1 MEQKTLT
8 GYERKELKK
17 GPSRRLRKEGK
28 IPAIIYGHD
37 TPKPISVDRKEFHA
51 KFKNSSASTI
61 LTIKVG
67 KKEYEVLVK
76 GFQEDYIREVITHID
91 FYELERGKLLKT
103 KIPVHV
109 EGSAVGVREG
119 GLLEQRIHELEV
131 ECLPKDIPEVIVV
144 DVSDLGIGESVHVR
158 DLNVSEDVKVLNL
171 PDQTIVSVT
180 SVKEVVEPEV
190 GEEEAVEGEGAEAE
204 ADAGEEEEA

>member
-28 IPAIIYGHD
+28 IPAVIYGHD
-37 TPKPISVDRKEFHA
+37 EPKNISVDRKEFHA

-61 LTIKVG
+61 LKIKVG

-76 GFQEDYIREVITHID
+76 GFQEDYIHEVITHID

-103 KIPVHV
+103 KIPVHLV
-109 EGSAVGVREG
+109 GSAVGVREG
-119 GLLEQRIHELEV
+119 GLLEQRIHELEI
-131 ECLPKDIPEVIVV
+131 ECLPKDIPEVIEVNIEE
-144 DVSDLGIGESVHVR
+144 LGIGESVHVE
-158 DLNVSEDVKVLNL
+158 DLEIPEGVKVLNL
-171 PDQTIVSVT
+171 PGQTIVSIT
-180 SVKEVVEPEV
+180 NVKEVVEPET
-190 GEEEAVEGEGAEAE
+190 
-204 ADAGEEEEA
+204 EEEEIEEEEETEEEEE

>member
-28 IPAIIYGHD
+28 IPAVIYGHD
-37 TPKPISVDRKEFHA
+37 KPKNISVDRKEFHS

-61 LTIKVG
+61 LKIKVG

-76 GFQEDYIREVITHID
+76 GFQEDYIHEVITHID

-103 KIPVHV
+103 KIPVHMV
-109 EGSAVGVREG
+109 GSAIGVREG
-119 GLLEQRIHELEV
+119 GLLEQRIHELEI
-131 ECLPKDIPEVIVV
+131 ECLPKDIPEVIEV
-144 DVSDLGIGESVHVR
+144 DIENLGIGESVHVE
-158 DLNVSEDVKVLNL
+158 DLKISDGVKVLNL
-171 PDQTIVSVT
+171 PGQTIVSIT
-180 SVKEVVEPEV
+180 YVKEVVEPEAEEEEI
-190 GEEEAVEGEGAEAE
+190 EEEA
-204 ADAGEEEEA
+204 DTEEEEE

>member
-28 IPAIIYGHD
+28 IPAIIYGHE
-37 TPKPISVDRKEFHA
+37 TPKPISVDRKEFHS

-67 KKEYEVLVK
+67 KKDYEVLVK
-76 GFQEDYIREVITHID
+76 GFQEDYIKEIITHID
-91 FYELERGKLLKT
+91 FFELERGKLLKT

-131 ECLPKDIPEVIVV
+131 ECLPKDIPEVIIV
-144 DVSDLGIGESVHVR
+144 DVSELEIGESIHVQ
-158 DLNVSEDVKVLNL
+158 DLNVAEEVKVLNL

-180 SVKEVVEPEV
+180 SFKEVPV
-190 GEEEAVEGEGAEAE
+190 EEEAEEEEIEGEEGAAE
-204 ADAGEEEEA
+204 DSGEEEEEA

>member
-8 GYERKELKK
+8 GYERTELKK
-17 GPSRRLRKEGK
+17 GPSRRLRREGK
-28 IPAIIYGHD
+28 IPAVIYGHEE
-37 TPKPISVDRKEFHA
+37 PKTISVDRKEFHS

-67 KKEYEVLVK
+67 DKEYEVLVK
-76 GFQEDYIREVITHID
+76 GLQEDYIRDVITHID

-103 KIPVHV
+103 KIPVHL
-109 EGSAVGVREG
+109 EGTPAGVREG

-144 DVSDLGIGESVHVR
+144 NIENLGIGESIHVE
-158 DLNVSEDVKVLNL
+158 DLKIADGVRVLNM
-171 PDQTIVSVT
+171 PDQTIVSIT
-180 SVKEVVEPEV
+180 NVKEVVEETEA
-190 GEEEAVEGEGAEAE
+190 EEEEGAETE
-204 ADAGEEEEA
+204 EETEEEEA

>member
-17 GPSRRLRKEGK
+17 GPSRRLRREGK

-76 GFQEDYIREVITHID
+76 GFQEDYIHEVITHID

-144 DVSDLGIGESVHVR
+144 DVSDLGIGESIHVR
-158 DLNVSEDVKVLNL
+158 DLKVSEDVKVLNL
-171 PDQTIVSVT
+171 PDQTIVSIT
-180 SVKEVVEPEV
+180 SVKEVVEPEA
-190 GEEEAVEGEGAEAE
+190 GEEEVAEGEEAEAE
-204 ADAGEEEEA
+204 APAGEEEEA